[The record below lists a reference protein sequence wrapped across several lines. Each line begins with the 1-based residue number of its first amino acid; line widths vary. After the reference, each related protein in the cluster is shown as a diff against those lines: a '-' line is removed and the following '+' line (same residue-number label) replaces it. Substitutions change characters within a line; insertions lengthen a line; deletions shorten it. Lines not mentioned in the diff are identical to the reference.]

1 MSRALFPK
9 ISPYDELSLDVG
21 DGHRLYIEQ
30 SGNPDGIAIVY
41 LHGGPGAGCNP
52 HHRRLF
58 DPRKYRIILFD
69 QRGCG
74 RSTPS
79 PSISTNATNDLIKD
93 LEIIREKLSV
103 KQWVLSGG
111 SWGTTLALLY
121 GINYPTAV
129 SAFILRGIFLGT
141 EAEYQWLYG
150 AQGAAK
156 FFPEY
161 YQDFIEALPEDQR
174 DNPIT
179 GYTEILNSTNELAAI
194 SASKSW
200 FLWEFRLSSIEHQ
213 HISKEHIEDPHQAH
227 SMALI
232 SNHYFLNKC
241 FVEEN
246 YIIDNI
252 EKIAH
257 IPGIILHGRYD
268 MVCQLAIAHDL
279 AKVWPF
285 AQLQIL
291 PLAGHSGF
299 EKQTIDAFCKASD
312 KMADFIEEI
321 NL

>member
-1 MSRALFPK
+1 MSRVLFPK

-21 DGHRLYIEQ
+21 DEHRLYIEQ
-30 SGNPDGIAIVY
+30 SGNPDGIAVVY
-41 LHGGPGAGCNP
+41 LHGGPGAGCSL

-58 DPRKYRIILFD
+58 DPQKYRIILFD

-79 PSISTNATNDLIKD
+79 PSISENSTEKLIQD
-93 LEIIREKLSV
+93 LEKIREKLDI
-103 KQWVLSGG
+103 KQWVVSGG

-121 GINYPTAV
+121 GISHPTAV
-129 SAFILRGIFLGT
+129 SGFILRGIFLAT

-150 AQGAAK
+150 PLGAAK

-161 YQDFIEALPEDQR
+161 YQEFIDALPEANQET
-174 DNPIT
+174 PID
-179 GYTEILNSTNELAAI
+179 GYSQLLNSANELAAI

-227 SMALI
+227 SMALV
-232 SNHYFLNKC
+232 SSHYFLNKC
-241 FVEEN
+241 FIDELFILEN
-246 YIIDNI
+246 ID
-252 EKIAH
+252 KIAH
-257 IPGIILHGRYD
+257 IPAIILHGRYD
-268 MVCQLAIAHDL
+268 MVCQLAVAHDL
-279 AKVWPF
+279 AKAWPF